1 MNEEL
6 SNVEL
11 RHYRR
16 YNSHGES
23 YGECCE
29 TCAFI
34 KEVKRLEDKLL
45 QVTEAFALYEED
57 IKLNGG

>member
-1 MNEEL
+1 MNAEL
-6 SNVEL
+6 SQIE
-11 RHYRR
+11 RQHYRR

-23 YGECCE
+23 YGESCE

-45 QVTEAFALYEED
+45 QVTEAFALYVED

>member
-1 MNEEL
+1 MNKEL
-6 SNVEL
+6 DEIER

-16 YNSHGES
+16 YTYHGKVQGES
-23 YGECCE
+23 CE
-29 TCAFI
+29 ACAFI

-45 QVTEAFALYEED
+45 QVTEAFELYVED

>member
-1 MNEEL
+1 MNKEL

-34 KEVKRLEDKLL
+34 KEVKRLEGEIKILETG
-45 QVTEAFALYEED
+45 VTWVKE
-57 IKLNGG
+57 